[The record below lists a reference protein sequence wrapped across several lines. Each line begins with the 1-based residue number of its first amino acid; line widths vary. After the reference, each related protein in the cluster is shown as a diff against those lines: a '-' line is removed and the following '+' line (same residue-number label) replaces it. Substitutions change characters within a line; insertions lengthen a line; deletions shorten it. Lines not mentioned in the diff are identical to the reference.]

1 MEKTSAANA
10 TLTFQLHN
18 TTAHYIA
25 YITPVS
31 RNLFMSPP
39 EEFTL
44 APWFI
49 HLHAFGLSQHVDGC
63 NLGINAMIL
72 PHIPSGNTAK
82 TSSDPL

>member
-1 MEKTSAANA
+1 M

-39 EEFTL
+39 EELTL

-82 TSSDPL
+82 TPSDPL